1 MGVEKNL
8 SDALGIDHTSANRE
22 IIPNEVGKEVV
33 SYELEV
39 LDEPIDTN
47 KDQEDDY
54 RLARRVLR
62 NLIVKG
68 NDAIEEISQI
78 ARQNESA
85 RGYEVVST
93 LIKTVADTTKD
104 LYNVQKM
111 TKDLKGPDP
120 DSDPRKKTPD
130 AGNINVE
137 QAVFVGSAAELLD
150 AIKKKK
156 EQDGQNTVHISEQP

>member
-1 MGVEKNL
+1 MVMNIDKNL
-8 SDALGIDHTSANRE
+8 SDALGIEHETPAAPPQQE
-22 IIPNEVGKEVV
+22 LVT
-33 SYELEV
+33 YELPE
-39 LDEPIDTN
+39 EPINTS

-54 RLARRVLR
+54 RLARSVLR

-68 NDAIEEISQI
+68 NEAIDEIATI

-120 DSDPRKKTPD
+120 ESDPRKKS
-130 AGNINVE
+130 AESNINVE
-137 QAVFVGSAAELLD
+137 QAVFVGSAAELLS

-156 EQDGQNTVHISEQP
+156 EEDGPNTV

>member
-1 MGVEKNL
+1 MSVEKNL
-8 SDALGIDHTSANRE
+8 SDALGIDHDTPPAETRQE
-22 IIPNEVGKEVV
+22 VIP
-33 SYELEV
+33 YE
-39 LDEPIDTN
+39 EPETPINTIQ
-47 KDQEDDY
+47 DQEDDY

-62 NLIVKG
+62 NLITKG

-120 DSDPRKKTPD
+120 DTDPRKKSGD
-130 AGNINVE
+130 ASNINVE

-156 EQDGQNTVHISEQP
+156 EDQQIIDG

>member
-1 MGVEKNL
+1 MSIDKNL
-8 SDALGIDHTSANRE
+8 SKVLDLDHTVETKE
-22 IIPNEVGKEVV
+22 ITQEKIENEIV
-33 SYELEV
+33 SYSLPE
-39 LDEPIDTN
+39 EPIDTN

-120 DSDPRKKTPD
+120 DSDPRKKNSDT
-130 AGNINVE
+130 GNINVE

-156 EQDGQNTVHISEQP
+156 EEDGKTTIQLPE

>member
-1 MGVEKNL
+1 MGIDKNL
-8 SDALGIDHTSANRE
+8 SDALDIDHPVVE
-22 IIPNEVGKEVV
+22 KIEEVGNDLITYSLPE
-33 SYELEV
+33 
-39 LDEPIDTN
+39 EPINTVQ
-47 KDQEDDY
+47 DQEDDY

-68 NDAIEEISQI
+68 NEAIDEISQI
-78 ARQNESA
+78 ARTNESA

-120 DSDPRKKTPD
+120 DSDPRKKTSD

-156 EQDGQNTVHISEQP
+156 EQDGQDTLHLPE